1 MDKPPIGHKLIFT
14 RKINANG
21 DVSRYK
27 VRLVAQGFTQ
37 RPGIDYD
44 QTYSPV
50 MDTISFRYLL
60 ALKVH
65 LSLQIYLLDVVI
77 AYLHGKLDLV
87 LYLSPPPGFQKSLP
101 TPKPGKF
108 VGLRIYK
115 ALYGLKQSGRTWY
128 HHLCHFLISQGF
140 IHNPTLPCIFTLSST
155 TGFVILAVYVDD
167 LNILGTPEL
176 CRHAHNILTKQFDM
190 KFLGPTVFCL
200 YKFIMSLMVE
210 FYYISKLMLI
220 NF

>member
-1 MDKPPIGHKLIFT
+1 M
-14 RKINANG
+14 
-21 DVSRYK
+21 
-27 VRLVAQGFTQ
+27 VAQGFTQ

-108 VGLRIYK
+108 VGLRIYIK
-115 ALYGLKQSGRTWY
+115 PFMALNN
-128 HHLCHFLISQGF
+128 QGEHG
-140 IHNPTLPCIFTLSST
+140 ITI
-155 TGFVILAVYVDD
+155 YV
-167 LNILGTPEL
+167 T
-176 CRHAHNILTKQFDM
+176 F
-190 KFLGPTVFCL
+190 
-200 YKFIMSLMVE
+200 
-210 FYYISKLMLI
+210 
-220 NF
+220 